1 MAGFLRALCYSQVL
15 VFLLSITCSA
25 AKEFL
30 VGGKTNA
37 WKIPSSQSDSLNKWA
52 ESSRFLVGD
61 SLGNNNNNNFIFFYD
76 HHHLSFLSVILIIYF
91 FHVCVVWTY
100 DKEKDSVLKVR
111 REAYISCNTSDA
123 IEEYNGGNTKV
134 SLDKSGPHYFI
145 SGAEGHCEKGQKV
158 IVVVLSQR
166 HRLVGVSPAPSPS
179 EVEGPAVAPTSDAFS
194 FKAGYLV
201 ALGVLVGFVWM

>member
-61 SLGNNNNNNFIFFYD
+61 SLGNNNNNDSIFFYD

>member
-1 MAGFLRALCYSQVL
+1 MAGFLKALCYSQVL

-61 SLGNNNNNNFIFFYD
+61 SL
-76 HHHLSFLSVILIIYF
+76 
-91 FHVCVVWTY
+91 VWTY

-179 EVEGPAVAPTSDAFS
+179 EVEGPAVAPTSDASS

>member
-1 MAGFLRALCYSQVL
+1 M
-15 VFLLSITCSA
+15 
-25 AKEFL
+25 
-30 VGGKTNA
+30 
-37 WKIPSSQSDSLNKWA
+37 
-52 ESSRFLVGD
+52 
-61 SLGNNNNNNFIFFYD
+61 
-76 HHHLSFLSVILIIYF
+76 
-91 FHVCVVWTY
+91 WTY

-179 EVEGPAVAPTSDAFS
+179 EVEGPAVAPTSDASS

-201 ALGVLVGFVWM
+201 ALGVLVGFMWM